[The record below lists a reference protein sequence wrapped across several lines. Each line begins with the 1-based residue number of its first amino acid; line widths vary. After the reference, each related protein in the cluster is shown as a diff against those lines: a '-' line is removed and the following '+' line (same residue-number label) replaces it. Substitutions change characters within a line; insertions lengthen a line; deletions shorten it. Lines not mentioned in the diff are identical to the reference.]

1 MDLDDGMLFD
11 ANSSPDPHEESLT
24 ATASTLWATSDE
36 YLDITLTDHPAAH
49 DEDPTGSQWL
59 DEDLFAETED
69 TSMCELDVSADA
81 LADSSSRDKERVIS
95 DIESVFDSML
105 DVLLTSGD
113 SLVLFLK
120 SRSLAQTTG
129 VARSRLIRFPGKT
142 AEEAWRFT
150 VLMRILEIVHEAL
163 VTDCVISKREIYYRH
178 PALFG
183 NQTVVDRYVDDIA
196 FTFGASRSLLNVCAA
211 AKGLVTGD
219 LTVLKAD
226 GVSVHNFNDP
236 SGHLIPSIEDGD
248 TIQTA
253 AKLAAFRSI
262 ATSKAWEMLRHES
275 VMVTGKGYPDLSTR
289 IFLHRLSAAST
300 TDNMTIPILAL
311 VDLDPDGL
319 SIMCTYKYGSTAL
332 AHEGNSIKAELELL
346 ESEDGGL
353 GGWLL
358 GQLSAHG

>member
-142 AEEAWRFT
+142 AEEAWRFSMC
-150 VLMRILEIVHEAL
+150 L
-163 VTDCVISKREIYYRH
+163 
-178 PALFG
+178 G
-183 NQTVVDRYVDDIA
+183 
-196 FTFGASRSLLNVCAA
+196 
-211 AKGLVTGD
+211 
-219 LTVLKAD
+219 
-226 GVSVHNFNDP
+226 
-236 SGHLIPSIEDGD
+236 
-248 TIQTA
+248 
-253 AKLAAFRSI
+253 
-262 ATSKAWEMLRHES
+262 ES
-275 VMVTGKGYPDLSTR
+275 N
-289 IFLHRLSAAST
+289 INLH
-300 TDNMTIPILAL
+300 
-311 VDLDPDGL
+311 
-319 SIMCTYKYGSTAL
+319 
-332 AHEGNSIKAELELL
+332 
-346 ESEDGGL
+346 
-353 GGWLL
+353 
-358 GQLSAHG
+358 